1 MSGFTIAGISYSG
14 DGFIHAEL
22 KRMGEHQQAKLPQS
36 KISWYQYT

>member
-22 KRMGEHQQAKLPQS
+22 KRKGEHQQAKLPQS